1 MAPYKTSSLSSS
13 TVANT
18 SSASAKPNN
27 PATTVRPK
35 TKKGKVAIILG
46 IVIGVIA
53 FVVIAIAAGIMSN
66 RMRGSANLEVDV
78 STQEMTGVQ
87 AENDFSETNPVKIE
101 D

>member
-1 MAPYKTSSLSSS
+1 MLKDS
-13 TVANT
+13 
-18 SSASAKPNN
+18 
-27 PATTVRPK
+27 
-35 TKKGKVAIILG
+35 GKREMRFNSRNLIFII
-46 IVIGVIA
+46 A
-53 FVVIAIAAGIMSN
+53 VVIIIFIFRSN

>member
-1 MAPYKTSSLSSS
+1 MRFNSRNLIF
-13 TVANT
+13 
-18 SSASAKPNN
+18 
-27 PATTVRPK
+27 
-35 TKKGKVAIILG
+35 II
-46 IVIGVIA
+46 A
-53 FVVIAIAAGIMSN
+53 VVIIIFIFRSN